1 MLLETDQVESTG
13 TVGSIQESKSRSNGW
28 ERKERTK
35 NKPVRFRSLYIGV
48 KTGFSRFSSS
58 LSLSSLNLVREASF
72 SLGFPVTFS
81 DSHGFSGAADGG
93 GASAPEFETSP
104 IQKLFTFLNI
114 LFCILLESE
123 LRFFKRVLNRSRSK
137 LGPWWNFFFKK
148 TERKRRRTTAVTS
161 LALRTHDCSGSWLGV
176 VASASIAVASA
187 SIACVFR
194 FCPLL
199 LPLYRF
205 DFPFFF
211 SHRDRCLSSSLPVR
225 NSHLVL
231 RWNRFHDEDSYTNLW
246 ELMMNFG

>member
-1 MLLETDQVESTG
+1 MAFPARRTAVAPPRRSSKLLRFKNFLRFWTSFFVYYSNPSLDF
-13 TVGSIQESKSRSNGW
+13 SKEFW
-28 ERKERTK
+28 
-35 NKPVRFRSLYIGV
+35 IGV
-48 KTGFSRFSSS
+48 D
-58 LSLSSLNLVREASF
+58 LNLDLDE
-72 SLGFPVTFS
+72 
-81 DSHGFSGAADGG
+81 
-93 GASAPEFETSP
+93 
-104 IQKLFTFLNI
+104 I
-114 LFCILLESE
+114 
-123 LRFFKRVLNRSRSK
+123 
-137 LGPWWNFFFKK
+137 FFFKK